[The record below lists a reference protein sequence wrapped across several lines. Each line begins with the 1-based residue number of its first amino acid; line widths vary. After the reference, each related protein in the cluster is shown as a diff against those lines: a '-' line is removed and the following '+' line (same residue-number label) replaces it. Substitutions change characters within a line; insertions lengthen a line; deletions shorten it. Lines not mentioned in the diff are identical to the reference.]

1 MAKKFI
7 LFASILI
14 MLFSCTYDTL
24 EDKNRSSSVVIK
36 TGTLCGWCT
45 KNDTLTISGNM
56 VRYVNYADCSN
67 FSPTV
72 SKTGTLIGTELD
84 ALLASLNFSEFEKLD
99 LNSCNICF
107 DGCDD
112 WIQVIDGVESHYIRY
127 GGSETELQPIKDFVN
142 QLNSIKAKYASEN

>member
-1 MAKKFI
+1 
-7 LFASILI
+7 
-14 MLFSCTYDTL
+14 
-24 EDKNRSSSVVIK
+24 
-36 TGTLCGWCT
+36 
-45 KNDTLTISGNM
+45 M

-127 GGSETELQPIKDFVN
+127 GGSETELQPIKVFVN